1 MSEKITT
8 HKSRDITLVLGGA
21 SSGKSAWA
29 EQYILGRAEKVG
41 YIATAQAFDAEMKEK
56 IAQHRA
62 RRGDEWTTLE
72 EPLDIVSCFDTFR
85 DDHPVLLDCATL
97 WLSNLM
103 LAKKDLWME
112 SNALMEHLK
121 HHSGELVIVSNETG
135 LSVVPHTKMGR
146 DFQKAQG
153 HLNQQLAAL
162 ADRVVFIVAGLPML
176 LKGQLE
182 RDNA

>member
-1 MSEKITT
+1 
-8 HKSRDITLVLGGA
+8 
-21 SSGKSAWA
+21 
-29 EQYILGRAEKVG
+29 
-41 YIATAQAFDAEMKEK
+41 
-56 IAQHRA
+56 
-62 RRGDEWTTLE
+62 
-72 EPLDIVSCFDTFR
+72 
-85 DDHPVLLDCATL
+85 
-97 WLSNLM
+97 M
-103 LAKKDLWME
+103 LAQKDLWME

-121 HHSGELVIVSNETG
+121 HHSGDVVIVSNETG

>member
-1 MSEKITT
+1 
-8 HKSRDITLVLGGA
+8 
-21 SSGKSAWA
+21 
-29 EQYILGRAEKVG
+29 
-41 YIATAQAFDAEMKEK
+41 
-56 IAQHRA
+56 
-62 RRGDEWTTLE
+62 
-72 EPLDIVSCFDTFR
+72 
-85 DDHPVLLDCATL
+85 
-97 WLSNLM
+97 
-103 LAKKDLWME
+103 
-112 SNALMEHLK
+112 
-121 HHSGELVIVSNETG
+121 VIVSNETG